1 METECSKL
9 SEAPSKVRKRRVA
22 SRLENFGPSC
32 IIGGLILVWMGIMTL
47 EPGSISKLMSGLDTY
62 RWQATQGTVVSSRLE
77 LNGGIGRGTVTFR
90 VTLDGRTP
98 EITKNV
104 SQSWLTNYEQNYAEW
119 AAQYAT
125 GSPIKVYHNK
135 SGWTSIGRFPETGGA
150 TSLIQVLI
158 KLTLG
163 LLLVIFGIYWRKRS
177 RQKAQSASA

>member
-1 METECSKL
+1 METDCLKSPK
-9 SEAPSKVRKRRVA
+9 APIKVRKRRVA
-22 SRLENFGPSC
+22 SEIENLGSSC
-32 IIGGLILVWMGIMTL
+32 IIGGLILIWMSIMTF

-77 LNGGIGRGTVTFR
+77 QNDDAGRGTVTFR
-90 VTLDGRTP
+90 VMLDGRTP

-119 AAQYAT
+119 AAQYAA
-125 GSPIKVYHNK
+125 GSPITVYHNQQ
-135 SGWTSIGRFPETGGA
+135 GWTSIGRFPETGGA
-150 TSLIQVLI
+150 TSVIQVLI

-163 LLLVIFGIYWRKRS
+163 LLLVSFGIYWRKRS